1 MKMLRFI
8 CLVLVILMT
17 MPLIISCSTEQEER
31 ETLEILE
38 NSNIEPNSEEALL
51 KPADKDYGGYEL
63 KILAETN
70 FLYGYQ
76 FTYDF
81 DELGYPTTAIN
92 KAVYERQI
100 VMNNVYG
107 IDVVLVSEGDPRTK
121 LDAAFASGTY
131 TYDVAS
137 MTGRNLLT
145 AAQKGQF
152 YNINNLEGLNLS
164 ASYYDQ
170 NIQEQYRLG
179 KRLFTIDG
187 DFSYIGNLYTNC
199 VAYNVDL
206 YNKYGYNEKYGSP
219 YDLVAQ
225 KKWTYDVM
233 YEMYKGVGDDLNGD
247 GIYDYRDQYG
257 MISETTIP
265 YDILY
270 GAGVFP
276 VTNVNGELTIALED
290 PTVKE
295 QTINILQ
302 RVMPT
307 VYESSFLQYDKS
319 GWSDGSTVEA
329 LQKGASD
336 MFANGRALF
345 RMSSLWA
352 ATDQIAR
359 DVNYG
364 MLPIPLYY
372 EDQENYY
379 SRCHPQYDGP
389 VGFVNNAQPDIDL
402 AVEVFEIFA
411 YVSKYMP
418 EGLSSMHE
426 AFYETLSEFRLCKTY
441 EDTEIMKIIY
451 ENKVY
456 DIDNALALCNV
467 RGIVWNLVWYDNLT
481 ALSSNID
488 KTIKDNKY
496 AFLLLNMALDENCP
510 N

>member
-1 MKMLRFI
+1 M
-8 CLVLVILMT
+8 
-17 MPLIISCSTEQEER
+17 
-31 ETLEILE
+31 
-38 NSNIEPNSEEALL
+38 
-51 KPADKDYGGYEL
+51 
-63 KILAETN
+63 
-70 FLYGYQ
+70 
-76 FTYDF
+76 
-81 DELGYPTTAIN
+81 
-92 KAVYERQI
+92 
-100 VMNNVYG
+100 
-107 IDVVLVSEGDPRTK
+107 
-121 LDAAFASGTY
+121 
-131 TYDVAS
+131 
-137 MTGRNLLT
+137 T

-233 YEMYKGVGDDLNGD
+233 YEMYKRVGDDLNGD

-352 ATDQIAR
+352 ATDQISR

-441 EDTEIMKIIY
+441 EDTEIMKMIY